1 MEDEKESKKSNESQN
16 IKQGSM
22 DGMALTE
29 EQKERIKRNRE
40 KALERRKKIL
50 EQQQQ
55 QQNIEESVPLEDFEI
70 DASPYVTA
78 SEAMKKYCLPQG
90 TLDVCAFIEK
100 DNPRNTKFSKMK
112 LYMRSDIRK
121 RARERW
127 GGLEGLQTERRRRE
141 LNKFQKDLDDVK
153 HVFKKSKHYNE
164 QFISYKLLS

>member
-1 MEDEKESKKSNESQN
+1 MEDKKEMTTNSNKTQPIKGDSK
-16 IKQGSM
+16 
-22 DGMALTE
+22 DGNMLTD

-40 KALERRKKIL
+40 QALERRKKIL
-50 EQQQQ
+50 EQQQL
-55 QQNIEESVPLEDFEI
+55 EDSLPLEDFEI

-90 TLDVCAFIEK
+90 TLDVCTFIEK
-100 DNPRNTKFSKMK
+100 DNPRNSKFSKMK
-112 LYMRSDIRK
+112 LYMRSEIRK

-153 HVFKKSKHYNE
+153 HIFKKSKHG
-164 QFISYKLLS
+164 L